1 MRLHG
6 GALEEGKWLE
16 EASQEKISQDVAMA
30 DGLSSQK
37 DSLDTM
43 GNLES
48 SIGRADA
55 IAVSS
60 EKSAATP

>member
-1 MRLHG
+1 
-6 GALEEGKWLE
+6 
-16 EASQEKISQDVAMA
+16 MA